1 MSDTTGL
8 DTSNPARDSIVVAG
22 IPLAWDTRAG
32 TCSFAGLPVAM
43 MWVDSTLAGLMAGVE
58 AMVGP
63 ERFVLALQAEGR
75 KSVEEDWQV
84 FAREPDFR
92 AGFEAIRKVAAVA
105 GWGDWQLVLLDPA
118 AKRCVF
124 RVRNHWEGLY
134 QRKLGVSWGSG
145 MLAGKFAGY
154 CSKLFGSN
162 CWSRQTAFLARG
174 DAFDEFDVTPSTLH
188 VEQEVERLL
197 ATDQST
203 RADLAVALRK
213 LQESERRLRVILDN
227 APIGIWLQDSR
238 GRLQF
243 VNRAFCESVGIS
255 EARFLAVPH
264 YSELWDEATA
274 RSCMDSDAAARR
286 TRAPHVSRERLRF
299 VDGALHDVEII
310 KLCVDRA
317 DHDDELI
324 GLSMDI
330 SARLRAEEE
339 KAALEAQ
346 LRQTQKLEAIG
357 TLAGG
362 IAHDFNNI
370 LAVIRGNTTLALH
383 DVGAGHA
390 ARESLD
396 EIQRA
401 CLRAEALVR
410 QILVFG
416 RPQASNRRA
425 IRLQPVIE
433 EALDLL
439 RHTLPAVVE
448 LRWSCGANVPEVLA
462 DPAQI
467 SQVLINLCTNAWHAL
482 EDEPGRIEIGLE
494 RFEAGP
500 PASADALPAG
510 VYACLCVRDSG
521 KGMDAATR
529 ERIFEPFFTTKAP
542 GRGTGLGLSVVHG
555 IVRGHDGRIRVESA
569 PGQGSSF
576 TICLP
581 AASVPAQP
589 ESPADSAQMTQAQ
602 RGQHILFLD
611 DEEALVSLARRV
623 LERLGYRVSAFT
635 QPSKALAAF
644 RADPRAFDLVVTDLN
659 MPGVSGLD
667 IAREMLAL
675 RPDLP
680 LALAS
685 GYLNDS
691 LAARAKSLGIPH
703 LLFKPGTVEEF
714 VQMIDKLTRK
724 RARS

>member
-1 MSDTTGL
+1 
-8 DTSNPARDSIVVAG
+8 
-22 IPLAWDTRAG
+22 
-32 TCSFAGLPVAM
+32 M
-43 MWVDSTLAGLMAGVE
+43 MWVDSTLPGLMAGVE
-58 AMVGP
+58 AMVCP
-63 ERFVLALQAEGR
+63 ERFLLALQSEGR

-92 AGFEAIRKVAAVA
+92 AGFEAVRKVAAVA
-105 GWGDWQLVLLDPA
+105 GWGDWQLVLHDQA

-124 RVRNHWEGLY
+124 RVRNNWEGLY
-134 QRKLGVSWGSG
+134 QRKLGVCWGSG

-162 CWSRQTAFLARG
+162 CWPQQTAFVARG
-174 DAFDEFDVTPSTLH
+174 DAFDEFDVRPSTLRI
-188 VEQEVERLL
+188 EREIGRLL
-197 ATDQST
+197 ASDRTT
-203 RADLAVALRK
+203 RADLAVALRR

-227 APIGIWLQDSR
+227 APIGIWLQDSK

-264 YSELWDEATA
+264 YSELLEEQTA
-274 RSCMDSDAAARR
+274 RSCMESDAAARR
-286 TRAPHVSRERLRF
+286 TRGPHVSHEQMRF
-299 VDGALHDVEII
+299 VDGALHDIEIV
-310 KLCVDRA
+310 KLCLGGEG
-317 DHDDELI
+317 HEDELI

-330 SARLRAEEE
+330 SARLRAEED

-346 LRQTQKLEAIG
+346 LRRTQKLEAIG

-383 DVGAGHA
+383 DVGPGHA
-390 ARESLD
+390 AQESLE

-410 QILVFG
+410 QILAFG

-439 RHTLPAVVE
+439 RHTLPALVE
-448 LRWSCGANVPEVLA
+448 LRWNCAADVPDVLA

-467 SQVLINLCTNAWHAL
+467 GQVLINLCTNAWHAL
-482 EDEPGRIEIGLE
+482 EDEPGRIEICLE
-494 RFEAGP
+494 RLEAGP
-500 PASADALPAG
+500 PGAADALPAG
-510 VYACLCVRDSG
+510 VYACLSVRDSG

-529 ERIFEPFFTTKAP
+529 ERIFEPFFTTKEP

-555 IVRGHDGRIRVESA
+555 IVRGHDGRIRVESE
-569 PGQGSSF
+569 PGRGSCF

-581 AASVPAQP
+581 ATRAVLPA
-589 ESPADSAQMTQAQ
+589 ELPADTEQLTQGE
-602 RGQHILFLD
+602 RGEHILFLD
-611 DEEALVSLARRV
+611 DEEALASLARRV
-623 LERLGYRVSAFT
+623 LERLGYKVSAFT
-635 QPSKALAAF
+635 QPKQALAAF

-680 LALAS
+680 LVLAS

-691 LAARAKSLGIPH
+691 LAARAKALGIPH

-714 VQMIDKLTRK
+714 VQVIDKLTRK
-724 RARS
+724 RARG